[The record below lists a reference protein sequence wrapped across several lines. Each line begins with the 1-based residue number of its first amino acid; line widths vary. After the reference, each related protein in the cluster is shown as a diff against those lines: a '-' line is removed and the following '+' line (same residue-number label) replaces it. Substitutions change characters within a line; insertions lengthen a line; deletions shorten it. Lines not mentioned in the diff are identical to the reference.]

1 MKYKITIVIFLFLS
15 CDCFSQSAS
24 SSQENPDNDFSK
36 FFEVGGDIFTS
47 PKNFNSNDWI
57 NFAGTALIT
66 TSGFYFDY
74 SIRNFAQENKT
85 DFLNALLSIDDYYN
99 LYSIAVADAAILGYG
114 AVSEDDNVRNLGLKL
129 TEATVYST
137 LINCLIKF
145 LTSRSR
151 PFLDRGNTDFNP
163 IQLGY
168 DQTSFPSLH
177 STSTFAF
184 SKVMADEIDNIYW
197 KITWF
202 TTSTLVA
209 LARIYNDQHW
219 LSDVILGAA
228 IGYFIGEF
236 VSNHST
242 NKKEE
247 KVNPDSISKF
257 NITFSFAF

>member
-1 MKYKITIVIFLFLS
+1 MNYEIKLVVFLFLTS
-15 CDCFSQSAS
+15 ICFPQIE
-24 SSQENPDNDFSK
+24 ENPDKDFSK
-36 FFEVGGDIFTS
+36 FFEVGRDIFTS

-57 NFAGTALIT
+57 KLGATTVIT
-66 TSGFYFDY
+66 TSSFYFDN
-74 SIRNFAQENKT
+74 SIRNFTRENKT

-99 LYSIAVADAAILGYG
+99 LYSIALADAAILGYG
-114 AVSEDDNVRNLGLKL
+114 AVSEDDDVKNLGLKL

-137 LINCLIKF
+137 LINYFIKF
-145 LTSRSR
+145 LSSRSR

-177 STSTFAF
+177 STNTFAF

-202 TTSTLVA
+202 TASSLVA

-219 LSDVILGAA
+219 FSDVILGAV
-228 IGYFIGEF
+228 IGYFVGEF
-236 VSNHST
+236 ISNHST
-242 NKKEE
+242 NKDEE
-247 KVNPDSISKF
+247 PANPNSISKF
-257 NITFSFAF
+257 NITFKFAF